1 MVFGTTYQ
9 KVKEL
14 REKVLAK
21 KQTSKNGLKKNQVFL
36 NSGRK
41 RELKKIIFTAL
52 SLVAARGGAS
62 R

>member
-21 KQTSKNGLKKNQVFL
+21 KQTSKNGLKKNQVFW

-41 RELKKIIFTAL
+41 R
-52 SLVAARGGAS
+52 SLRRA
-62 R
+62 